1 MRTHHRN
8 MRFRPPRRDTR
19 GGPGAFALYLDFFK
33 RYLLPYRNALLFCAF
48 WWTANAG
55 TPYLMAWYSRVVVDS
70 ILRIEPAAESGGRE
84 ARAPSKSVA
93 PSRPRLGFNRRMDR
107 GGVLPVPVPGA
118 AGHLALLFLA
128 YSGTV
133 VVQNLLT
140 RIEARV
146 RIRLGQRL
154 TGRLRED
161 LHEKILKLSLSY
173 HRAHAPG
180 RLMARI
186 LSDVGEVQDQMIVT
200 LLQLLGIG
208 TSIATGFCILLL
220 IDWRMAAIVGVTI
233 PAYMGLIRWTR
244 VRRQEVN
251 AELRHT
257 NSWLYSL
264 VTQKLD
270 AIRAIQA
277 YGREPHERLNFHR
290 LSACYLRDS
299 MLQQHIGAGLGGLS
313 GLVSA
318 FGTGAVFLFGVREVL
333 EGRMTLGSAMFA
345 YGTASVLFAP
355 FHQLAGYNM
364 TLSKLL
370 IILQRLRQVM
380 DEPVEIEDAPDAVD
394 FPCPLRDGISLD
406 HAHFRYPKT
415 AEPVIEDLHLRIPA
429 GSWLCVMGPS
439 GSGKTTLLY
448 LLSRLLSLGGG
459 SILYDQADLNRIR
472 MATLRKRIALV
483 PQEPQIFSG
492 SVRENICYGF
502 PDATPRQIIQAAQ
515 AAEIHDSIMNLPVR
529 YETLLGEKGV
539 NLSGG
544 QRQRLSLARALL
556 ADPEVLLLDDC
567 TSALDTET
575 EQKIQGTLARVLRGR
590 TAVIVS
596 QRASM
601 ARRCQLIC
609 VLNNGVVEE
618 LGTHEELAGKN
629 GFYGRLVRQQTEAEA
644 SSQKL
649 GVVSPPSK

>member
-1 MRTHHRN
+1 
-8 MRFRPPRRDTR
+8 
-19 GGPGAFALYLDFFK
+19 
-33 RYLLPYRNALLFCAF
+33 
-48 WWTANAG
+48 
-55 TPYLMAWYSRVVVDS
+55 
-70 ILRIEPAAESGGRE
+70 
-84 ARAPSKSVA
+84 
-93 PSRPRLGFNRRMDR
+93 
-107 GGVLPVPVPGA
+107 
-118 AGHLALLFLA
+118 
-128 YSGTV
+128 
-133 VVQNLLT
+133 
-140 RIEARV
+140 
-146 RIRLGQRL
+146 
-154 TGRLRED
+154 
-161 LHEKILKLSLSY
+161 
-173 HRAHAPG
+173 
-180 RLMARI
+180 
-186 LSDVGEVQDQMIVT
+186 
-200 LLQLLGIG
+200 
-208 TSIATGFCILLL
+208 
-220 IDWRMAAIVGVTI
+220 
-233 PAYMGLIRWTR
+233 
-244 VRRQEVN
+244 
-251 AELRHT
+251 
-257 NSWLYSL
+257 
-264 VTQKLD
+264 
-270 AIRAIQA
+270 
-277 YGREPHERLNFHR
+277 
-290 LSACYLRDS
+290 
-299 MLQQHIGAGLGGLS
+299 
-313 GLVSA
+313 
-318 FGTGAVFLFGVREVL
+318 
-333 EGRMTLGSAMFA
+333 
-345 YGTASVLFAP
+345 
-355 FHQLAGYNM
+355 M

-370 IILQRLRQVM
+370 VILQRLRQVM
-380 DEPVEIEDAPDAVD
+380 DEPVEISDAPDAVD
-394 FPCPLRDGISLD
+394 FPCPLRDGISLV

-575 EQKIQGTLARVLRGR
+575 EQKIQGTLARVLQGR

-629 GFYGRLVRQQTEAEA
+629 GFYGRLVRQQTEAEV
-644 SSQKL
+644 SSQKP
-649 GVVSPPSK
+649 GAVSPESK

>member
-1 MRTHHRN
+1 
-8 MRFRPPRRDTR
+8 MRFRPPRRETS
-19 GGPGAFALYLDFFK
+19 GGSGALALYRDFFR
-33 RYLLPYRNALLFCAF
+33 RYLLPYRRALLFCAF
-48 WWTANAG
+48 WWTGNAG
-55 TPYLMAWYSRVVVDS
+55 TPYLMAWYGRTVVDS
-70 ILRIEPAAESGGRE
+70 ILRIEPSAPAAEGRE
-84 ARAPSKSVA
+84 QRAAAQATP
-93 PSRPRLGFNRRMDR
+93 PSRPRLSFNQRMDR
-107 GGVLPVPVPGA
+107 GAPLPMPPPGA
-118 AGHLALLFLA
+118 TGQLVFVFLI
-128 YSGTV
+128 YVGTV
-133 VVQNLLT
+133 LVCNLLT
-140 RIEARV
+140 RHESRV
-146 RIRLGQRL
+146 RIRLGQQL

-186 LSDVGEVQDQMIVT
+186 LSDVGEVQDQMLVT

-208 TSIATGFCILLL
+208 TSITIGFAILIG
-220 IDWRMAAIVGVTI
+220 IDWRMAAMVLLTI
-233 PAYMGLIRWTR
+233 PAYMFFIRSTR
-244 VRRQEVN
+244 TQRQEIH

-257 NSWLYSL
+257 NSWLYAL

-270 AIRAIQA
+270 AIRSIQA
-277 YGREPHERLNFHR
+277 YGRECHERLNFHR

-299 MLQQHIGAGLGGLS
+299 MIQQHIGAGLGGLS

-333 EGRMTLGSAMFA
+333 LGRMTLGSAMFA
-345 YGTASVLFAP
+345 YGAASILFGP
-355 FHQLAGYNM
+355 FQQLAGYNM

-370 IILQRLRQVM
+370 VILQRLRQVM
-380 DEPVEIEDAPDAVD
+380 DEPEEIADAPDAVD
-394 FPCPLRDGISLD
+394 FPCPLQSGITLS

-415 AEPVIEDLHLRIPA
+415 TEPVLEDVHLRVRA

-448 LLSRLLSLGGG
+448 LLSRLLVLDGG

-472 MATLRKRIALV
+472 MRSLRKRIALV

-492 SVRENICYGF
+492 SVRDNICYGF
-502 PDATPRQIIQAAQ
+502 PDASPKQIILAAQ
-515 AAEIHDSIMNLPVR
+515 AAEIHDSIMKLPVH

-575 EQKIQGTLARVLRGR
+575 EQRIQGTLARVLRGR

-609 VLNNGVVEE
+609 VLNNGLIEE
-618 LGTHEELAGKN
+618 LGTHEELAVKN
-629 GFYGRLVRQQTEAEA
+629 GFYGRLVRQQTETRTGA
-644 SSQKL
+644 Q
-649 GVVSPPSK
+649 